1 MFPRGPPHLMRD
13 AGGAHGQR
21 AVAALME
28 RGSTRL
34 GGTALLDSVA
44 PGRGPAC
51 AEPWERRRI

>member
-1 MFPRGPPHLMRD
+1 MFPRGPHLMRD

-34 GGTALLDSVA
+34 GETALLDSVP